1 MKVLISTMALTVAS
15 ACKPASEAKPPLE
28 AKEVKE
34 RSTEAKPPL
43 EAKEVK
49 ESSAE
54 AKPPLEGKKSSAEAK
69 PHFEVKEVRPSKF
82 QVSEG
87 GGKDEALIAE
97 CAKWKLTKEQARRF
111 FQISNSYKEN
121 PYSEFYQLPCSI
133 EGVVQ
138 AEGRTWEFTINA
150 GATAVWR
157 SGKEVRYFGCSAPA
171 CEPLVLMM
179 PDGMEP

>member
-1 MKVLISTMALTVAS
+1 MALTAAS
-15 ACKPASEAKPPLE
+15 ACKPASEAKPP
-28 AKEVKE
+28 
-34 RSTEAKPPL
+34 R
-43 EAKEVK
+43 EVK

-54 AKPPLEGKKSSAEAK
+54 AKPPFEGKKSSAEVEPPPEVKGSSAEAEPSLEGKKSSAEAK

-82 QVSEG
+82 QASEG
-87 GGKDEALIAE
+87 GGKDEALVAE
-97 CAKWKLTKEQARRF
+97 CAKWKLTKQQAQRF
-111 FQISNSYKEN
+111 FQISTSYKDS

-133 EGVVQ
+133 EGVVE
-138 AEGRTWEFTINA
+138 AEGKTWEFTINA

-157 SGKEVRYFGCSAPA
+157 KGKDVRYFGCSAPA